1 MESNFIIA
9 TIDDDPCVF
18 IPSITISKTSSFA
31 LSLSFM
37 HNSFNQIFDSLSPS
51 ISSISSKTLSVIL
64 SFRIANICFT
74 NIIPFIVIE
83 NSLSSFSFILP
94 AYRSTGYCILKLLID
109 YGCNL
114 HLFMYHELMKVV

>member
-37 HNSFNQIFDSLSPS
+37 HNLFNQTFDSLYP
-51 ISSISSKTLSVIL
+51 SISSKTLSVIL
-64 SFRIANICFT
+64 SYRIANIYFT